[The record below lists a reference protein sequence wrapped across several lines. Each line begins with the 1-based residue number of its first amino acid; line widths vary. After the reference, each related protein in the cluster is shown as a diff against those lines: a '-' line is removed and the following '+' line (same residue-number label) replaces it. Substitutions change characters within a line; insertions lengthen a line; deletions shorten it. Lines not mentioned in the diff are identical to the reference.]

1 MAQPLTTRKWFGSP
15 MLWRA
20 SLLVLAAVSARLE
33 PDVDQ
38 PKPPRTPVMA
48 WQQLGELVRR
58 AEASAETEPVESLRL
73 LLAAEALCAS
83 LADQAVTKARNQG
96 VTWEDIAEASGQ
108 SRQAAWRRWRNRIS
122 NT

>member
-1 MAQPLTTRKWFGSP
+1 
-15 MLWRA
+15 
-20 SLLVLAAVSARLE
+20 
-33 PDVDQ
+33 
-38 PKPPRTPVMA
+38 MA